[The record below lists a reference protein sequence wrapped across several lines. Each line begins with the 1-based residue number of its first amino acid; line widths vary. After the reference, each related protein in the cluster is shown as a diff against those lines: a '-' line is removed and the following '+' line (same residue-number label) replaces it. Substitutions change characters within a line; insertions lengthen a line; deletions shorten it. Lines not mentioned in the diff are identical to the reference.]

1 SLRRRRRIVECAC
14 LRQDAERLIDG
25 CTIIFQIS
33 ARYGAADAFEVTGN
47 FAADIT
53 AIEIVKAGMCEMLES
68 CSKLSLLE
76 PGADVRNFAINQEC
90 FFEADRFVH
99 LRQFFCRQPGLAAS
113 DRVAVARVLD
123 GGPEAQLNRQLAA
136 LRYGCSLRKNPRAV
150 CARDSERRERPT
162 RGDLVVARVPI
173 KPRRSFGAGASRSHE
188 RTHAAGG
195 LTNQPEAIPPCVV
208 H

>member
-1 SLRRRRRIVECAC
+1 
-14 LRQDAERLIDG
+14 
-25 CTIIFQIS
+25 
-33 ARYGAADAFEVTGN
+33 EVTGN

-123 GGPEAQLNRQLAA
+123 GGGARATSQSEACRPA
-136 LRYGCSLRKNPRAV
+136 LWLLPSQASTRRLRP
-150 CARDSERRERPT
+150 
-162 RGDLVVARVPI
+162 G
-173 KPRRSFGAGASRSHE
+173 
-188 RTHAAGG
+188 
-195 LTNQPEAIPPCVV
+195 Q
-208 H
+208 